1 MKKKI
6 LFLFL
11 TVAFQASFAQSAISG
26 LVMDGDFNEPLAFAN
41 VIVREK
47 GQTQS
52 TLGSITDFEGRY
64 SIIVKSEGI
73 YEVEFSYLGYETK
86 VISDVEVGTNDE
98 VQVNVTLNPSS
109 NQLEEVVITVS
120 AKKNNEAA
128 VLAIQK
134 GAITLLDGLSAQTM
148 KKSGDGD
155 VAAAIKRIPGV
166 SVQGGKFVYVRG
178 LGDRYSKTLL
188 GNVEVP
194 GLDPDRN
201 TLQLDVFPTNLI
213 DNILIS
219 KSASADLPA
228 DFTGGLVDVILK
240 DFSAIPEYSVSV
252 SAGYNTSTNFK
263 NAPTLPDYS
272 LNALSFDSG
281 ANELPFN
288 SVVDFPR
295 PVNVNNA
302 QQEAFLISSTN
313 AFTKQMGVS
322 RENNFMDYSIGGTA
336 SNQYNISEKV
346 SIGFIASMN
355 YKLDTDYY
363 ESVVN
368 RSVAVRNGE
377 QQDFDGQ
384 EGELGS
390 IQSIASGLLGISVK
404 TGSFKHN
411 ATILAIRSG
420 ESNGFDG
427 IIEDYIENPY
437 SGITNTMTHTE
448 REILTVPFS
457 GAYRLSDKFSF
468 DWKFAPSVVRVRDID
483 FRKSVFNVL
492 NNGNKI
498 IDNSS
503 TALPLRLWRDLEE
516 YGVSAKADLKYDFKL
531 FGKAGNKLK
540 IGVAYN
546 TKDREFG
553 TDLFSIGYRGNSMDL
568 DGNYDNI
575 LNSSFVWNATRDTGS
590 FVIGDYQPTNQY
602 EAQNETVGAYLSTE
616 LNVSEKLKATLGVRY
631 EQYNVL
637 YSGQDV
643 SGEVYND
650 EEFID
655 VQDFYPSAN
664 FIYSVDEDTN
674 IRASYSMTTARPS
687 FKENSAANIYD
698 PITERFFV
706 GNVDLKPTYID
717 NFDVRWEHYGKEN
730 RFMAISGFY
739 KSFENPIEINYFD
752 VTTPN
757 TLIARNTEEAIVY
770 GVELEMRNS
779 LYSNDNYRVSF
790 NINSSLIVSKLE
802 MSENELIARQ
812 SVAGDREIDTFRKLQ
827 GQSPYLVN
835 AGITYDLFESDFEAG
850 LFYNVQGRALQV
862 IGVGQFPDVF
872 TEPFHSLNLNA
883 SKRFGENK
891 KKTLTLKVDNLLN
904 DAIESRF
911 DYFGNTDFIFSSLN
925 PGVNVSLAF
934 GYKF

>member
-11 TVAFQASFAQSAISG
+11 TVAFQAAFAQSAISG

-240 DFSAIPEYSVSV
+240 DFSSIPEYSFSV

-281 ANELPFN
+281 TNELPFN
-288 SVVDFPR
+288 SVVNFPR

-602 EAQNETVGAYLSTE
+602 EAQNETVGAYLFSE

-717 NFDVRWEHYGKEN
+717 NFDVRWEHYGEEN